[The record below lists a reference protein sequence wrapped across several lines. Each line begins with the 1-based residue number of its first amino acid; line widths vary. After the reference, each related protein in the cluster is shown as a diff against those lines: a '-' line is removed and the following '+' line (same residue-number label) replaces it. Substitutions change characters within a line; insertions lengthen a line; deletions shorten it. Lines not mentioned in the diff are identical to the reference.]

1 MRVTHHKT
9 KLKEKKKMQMNKN
22 KTITI
27 LIAILLTSTIGASML
42 LTPTT
47 SAHTPAWQ
55 IPTFAYVQA
64 VIDPVGVGQN
74 TYIYMWIDK
83 TFGTDTALTND
94 WRFHN
99 YRLTITKPDGSTEVK
114 TWDIIWDTTS
124 SQGYSFAPDQVGTYQ
139 FKFEFPGQAYTQ
151 YSHNPNSAF
160 VNDTYLP
167 SSATGTLTVQEEEI
181 QYLPDPPL
189 PTEYW
194 NRPIYGENPNW
205 WMVSSNWFGSGSTQ
219 LANWRSYIPDGV
231 GPQTNHIMWSKQ
243 LQLSGGVVGGNTLEI
258 EGDTFFEGSAYL
270 NRFVNPIIIDG
281 KIFYKEPLSY
291 GDGDD
296 GPEKCVDLR
305 TGEVYWSRTDML
317 KPSFGFVIAT
327 HNPQQHGVT
336 PPFLVATSGTTWI
349 GYDADTGNW
358 VWNITNIPSGGR
370 RIHGPNGE
378 YLNLYLTNLGTSSN
392 PNYVLRLW
400 NSSRFVVDYSGN
412 VIRPFWTGVFNG
424 SDAKGIEWEVP
435 ITWRNTMPN
444 NPSIIAAY
452 YDDLMLCYNGT
463 LPNSGFRTSAI
474 STAPYT
480 YFAVNLDPT
489 KGTVGSILW
498 MKNFDPIIQNI
509 TVIQG
514 GNDPVNGVFIE
525 KLKETNQ
532 WAAIN
537 MRTGDRMWGPV
548 GDQID
553 LDYYGNPGHEQ
564 VYSHIAYGKVY
575 ASGYSGIIYCYD
587 EMTGQLL
594 WSYGNGGEGNSTNSG
609 FAVPGHYPT
618 AINAIANGI
627 IYTVTTEH
635 TIQTPIYKGST
646 VRAINATD
654 GTEIWQLSANTAEFN
669 EMASA
674 VADGYFVYFNGY
686 DNKIYSLGKGP
697 SQTTVTAPNLAA
709 AEGQKVVIRGTVTDI
724 SAGTKL
730 SDQTARF
737 PNGVACAS
745 DESMKD
751 WMEYVYMQQPM
762 PTVFT
767 GVPVTIDV
775 IDSNGNYRTIGS
787 ATTDASG
794 TFSLSWLPDIPGD
807 YTVIVT
813 FQGTQGYWPSYAETS
828 FVVDPAHPTSAPTDA
843 PEQSAS
849 EMYFVPAVAG
859 IIVTIIVVGAI
870 LALLL
875 LRKRP

>member
-1 MRVTHHKT
+1 MQ
-9 KLKEKKKMQMNKN
+9 KKNLA
-22 KTITI
+22 ILVSI
-27 LIAILLTSTIGASML
+27 LILSFAASSLLL
-42 LTPTT
+42 P
-47 SAHTPAWQ
+47 SATAHSPPWQ

-64 VIDPVGVGQN
+64 VINPVGVGQN

-99 YRLTITKPDGSTEVK
+99 YKLTITAPDGTVEVK
-114 TWDIIWDTTS
+114 TYDIVWDTTS
-124 SQGYSFAPDQVGTYQ
+124 SQGYSFAPNQVGTYNL
-139 FKFEFPGQAYTQ
+139 KFEFPGQAYTQ

-167 SSATGTLTVQEEEI
+167 SSAEGTLTVQEDPI
-181 QYLPDPPL
+181 QYIPETPL

-194 NRPIYGENPNW
+194 SRPIYGENPNW

-219 LANWRSYIPDGV
+219 LANWRSYIPDGF
-231 GPQTNHIMWSKQ
+231 GSETNHVMWSKQ
-243 LQLSGGVVGGNTLEI
+243 IQLSGGVVGGNTLEI
-258 EGDTFFEGSAYL
+258 LGDTFFEGSAYL
-270 NRFVNPIIIDG
+270 NRFVNPIIMDG

-291 GDGDD
+291 GGAAD
-296 GPEKCVDLR
+296 GPQKCVDLR
-305 TGEVYWSRTDML
+305 TGEVYWSRTDVL

-336 PPFLVATSGTTWI
+336 PPFLVATSGSTWI
-349 GYDADTGNW
+349 GYDGDSGNW
-358 VWNITNIPSGGR
+358 VFNLTSVPSGGR

-400 NSSRFVVDYSGN
+400 NSSRFIVDYSGN

-424 SDAKGIEWEVP
+424 SDPKGYEWSAP
-435 ITWRNTMPN
+435 IAWRNSMPN
-444 NPSIIAAY
+444 NPTIIAAY
-452 YDDLMLCYNGT
+452 YGDLMLCYNGT
-463 LPNSGFRTSAI
+463 LPSSGFRTSVI

-480 YFAVNLDPT
+480 YFAVNLNAS

-537 MRTGDRMWGPV
+537 MRTGQRMWGPV
-548 GDQID
+548 GDQLD

-564 VYSHIAYGKVY
+564 VYAHIAYGKVY
-575 ASGYSGIIYCYD
+575 ASGYSGVIYCYD
-587 EMTGQLL
+587 EMTGQFL
-594 WSYGNGGEGNSTNSG
+594 WSYGNGDQGNSTNSG
-609 FAVPGHYPT
+609 FAVPGNYPI
-618 AINAIANGI
+618 AINAIANGV

-635 TIQTPIYKGST
+635 TIQTPIYKGSL
-646 VRAINATD
+646 VSAINATD
-654 GTEIWQLSANTAEFN
+654 GTEIWTLSANTAEFN
-669 EMASA
+669 EMAYA
-674 VADGYFVYFNGY
+674 VADGYCVYFNGY
-686 DNKIYSLGKGP
+686 DNRIYSLGKGP
-697 SQTTVTAPNLAA
+697 TQLTVTAPDLAA
-709 AEGQKVVIRGTVTDI
+709 ASGQRVVIKGTVTDI

-730 SDQTARF
+730 SEQAARF

-745 DESMKD
+745 DASMKG

-762 PTVFT
+762 PSDFSGVTVL
-767 GVPVTIDV
+767 IDV
-775 IDSNGNYRTIGS
+775 IDANGNYRNIGS
-787 ATTDASG
+787 ATSDASG
-794 TFSLSWLPDIPGD
+794 AFSMSWLPDIEGD
-807 YTVIVT
+807 YRVITT
-813 FQGTQGYWPSYAETS
+813 FAGTNSYWSSYSETS
-828 FVVDPAHPTSAPTDA
+828 FTVDPAAPTPA
-843 PEQSAS
+843 PTQPPQTSMVEQ
-849 EMYFVPAVAG
+849 YFVPAVVG
-859 IIVTIIVVGAI
+859 IAVLIIACFAVT
-870 LALLL
+870 LLL

>member
-1 MRVTHHKT
+1 MQ
-9 KLKEKKKMQMNKN
+9 KKNLA
-22 KTITI
+22 ILVSI
-27 LIAILLTSTIGASML
+27 LILSFAASSLLL
-42 LTPTT
+42 P
-47 SAHTPAWQ
+47 SATAHSPPWQ

-64 VIDPVGVGQN
+64 VINPVGVGQN

-99 YRLTITKPDGSTEVK
+99 YKLTITAPDGTVEVK
-114 TWDIIWDTTS
+114 TYDIVWDTTS
-124 SQGYSFAPDQVGTYQ
+124 SQGYSFAPNQVGTYNL
-139 FKFEFPGQAYTQ
+139 KFEFPGQAYTQ

-167 SSATGTLTVQEEEI
+167 SSAEGTLTVQEDPI
-181 QYLPDPPL
+181 QYIPETPL

-194 NRPIYGENPNW
+194 SRPIYGENPNW

-219 LANWRSYIPDGV
+219 LANWRSYIPDGF
-231 GPQTNHIMWSKQ
+231 GSETNHVMWSKQ
-243 LQLSGGVVGGNTLEI
+243 IQLSGGVVGGNTLEI
-258 EGDTFFEGSAYL
+258 LGDTFFEGSAYL
-270 NRFVNPIIIDG
+270 NRFVNPIIMDG

-291 GDGDD
+291 GGAAD
-296 GPEKCVDLR
+296 GPQKCVDLR
-305 TGEVYWSRTDML
+305 TGEVYWSRTDVL

-336 PPFLVATSGTTWI
+336 PPFLVATSGSTWI
-349 GYDADTGNW
+349 GYDGDSGNW
-358 VWNITNIPSGGR
+358 VFNLTSVPSGGR

-400 NSSRFVVDYSGN
+400 NSSRFIVDYSGN

-424 SDAKGIEWEVP
+424 SDPKGYEWSAP
-435 ITWRNTMPN
+435 IAWRNSMPN
-444 NPSIIAAY
+444 NPTIIAAY
-452 YDDLMLCYNGT
+452 YGDLMLCYNGT
-463 LPNSGFRTSAI
+463 LPSSGFRTSVI

-480 YFAVNLDPT
+480 YFAVNLNAS

-537 MRTGDRMWGPV
+537 MRTGQRMWGPV
-548 GDQID
+548 GDQLD

-564 VYSHIAYGKVY
+564 VYAHIAYGKVY
-575 ASGYSGIIYCYD
+575 ASGYSGVIYCYD
-587 EMTGQLL
+587 EMTGQFL
-594 WSYGNGGEGNSTNSG
+594 WSYGNGDQGNSTNSG
-609 FAVPGHYPT
+609 FAVPGNYPI
-618 AINAIANGI
+618 AINAIANGV

-635 TIQTPIYKGST
+635 TIQTPIYKGSL
-646 VRAINATD
+646 VSAINATD
-654 GTEIWQLSANTAEFN
+654 GTEIWTLSANTAEFN
-669 EMASA
+669 EMAYA
-674 VADGYFVYFNGY
+674 VADGYCVYFNGY
-686 DNKIYSLGKGP
+686 DNRIYSLGKGP
-697 SQTTVTAPNLAA
+697 TQLTVTAPDLAA
-709 AEGQKVVIRGTVTDI
+709 ASGQRVVIKGTVTDI

-730 SDQTARF
+730 SEQAARF

-745 DESMKD
+745 DASMKG

-762 PTVFT
+762 PSDFSGVTVL
-767 GVPVTIDV
+767 IDV
-775 IDSNGNYRTIGS
+775 IDANGNYRNIGS
-787 ATTDASG
+787 ATSDASG
-794 TFSLSWLPDIPGD
+794 AFSMSWLPDIEGD
-807 YTVIVT
+807 YRVITT
-813 FQGTQGYWPSYAETS
+813 FAGTNGYWSSYSETS
-828 FVVDPAHPTSAPTDA
+828 FTVDPAAPTPA
-843 PEQSAS
+843 PTQPPQTSMVEQ
-849 EMYFVPAVAG
+849 YFVPAVVG
-859 IIVTIIVVGAI
+859 IAVLIIACFAVT
-870 LALLL
+870 LLL